1 MLFSAIIKGIAIGLM
16 LSISVG
22 PVIFAII
29 KQSLNN
35 GHKGGFLFIAGVS
48 ASDTL
53 LVVLCNLFTQLFSST
68 GWLEKFIGYG
78 GSVFLVILGLFN
90 FFLRKP
96 VSDAKMNIVHKELT
110 LRDKVSIFFSGF
122 AMNTLNPA
130 VIIFWIATSGT
141 IMVDSKSYA
150 HDIEY
155 RLIVFI
161 TCLLFTLGADISKVF
176 LAGRIRKKLT
186 PHNIHVINQISG
198 AIFIIFG
205 CVLFYSMYTGH
216 NLMHH

>member
-35 GHKGGFLFIAGVS
+35 GHKGGFLFIAGVA

-53 LVVLCNLFTQLFSST
+53 LVVLCNLFTQLFSSA
-68 GWLEKFIGYG
+68 GWLEKLIGYG
-78 GSVFLVILGLFN
+78 GSAFLVILGLFN

-96 VSDAKMNIVHKELT
+96 PADKVKIEHKELT
-110 LRDKVSIFFSGF
+110 FRDKASIFFSGF

-141 IMVDSKSYA
+141 IMVDAKTYF

-161 TCLLFTLGADISKVF
+161 TCLVFNVGADISKVF
-176 LAGRIRKKLT
+176 LAGKIRKKLT

-205 CVLFYSMYTGH
+205 CVLFYSMYSGH

>member
-53 LVVLCNLFTQLFSST
+53 LVVLCNLFTLLFSSA
-68 GWLEKFIGYG
+68 GWLEKLIGYG

-96 VSDAKMNIVHKELT
+96 PADKVKIEHKELT
-110 LRDKVSIFFSGF
+110 FRDKASIFFSGF

-141 IMVDSKSYA
+141 IMVDAKTYS

-161 TCLLFTLGADISKVF
+161 TCLVFNLSADISKVF

-205 CVLFYSMYTGH
+205 CVLFYSMFTGH
-216 NLMHH
+216 NFMHH

>member
-1 MLFSAIIKGIAIGLM
+1 MLLPAIIKGIAIGLM

-35 GHKGGFLFIAGVS
+35 GHKGGIYFIVGVS

-53 LVVLCNLFTQLFSST
+53 LVVLCNLFTQMFNSE

-78 GSVFLVILGLFN
+78 GSVFLIILGFYN
-90 FFLRKP
+90 FFMRTP
-96 VSDAKMNIVHKELT
+96 VKKTETKIVHKELT
-110 LRDKVSIFFSGF
+110 LRDRVSIFFSGF

-141 IMVDSKSYA
+141 IMVDAKSYA
-150 HDIEY
+150 HDIQY
-155 RLIVFI
+155 RLIVFV
-161 TCLLFTLGADISKVF
+161 TCLLFTLSVDICKVF
-176 LAGRIRKKLT
+176 LAGKIRKKLT
-186 PHNIHVINQISG
+186 PHNIHVINRISG
-198 AIFIIFG
+198 AIFILFG
-205 CVLFYSMYTGH
+205 CVLLYGIYTGH
-216 NLMHH
+216 NIFHH